1 MNLLLLFPSDLSGNN
16 IARISDHRLQHIL
29 SVHRANVGD
38 SIRVGMVNGLIG
50 SGSIEKLDEQS
61 AEIHF
66 KLDTPP
72 PPKKPLRIIMALP
85 RPKMLK
91 RILQTITTMGVEEL
105 YLINSYRVEKSFW
118 QTPILSEL
126 GLLEQLTLGLEQAR
140 DTQLPKIELRK
151 RFKPFVEDELP
162 SLIEHSYPLVAHP
175 GVATPIPHA
184 LNKPCTLAVG
194 PEGGFIP
201 YEIAKLEE
209 IGFHCG
215 HMGANILRVETAI
228 PALIASLYSW

>member
-1 MNLLLLFPSDLSGNN
+1 MNLLLLFPSDLSNDN

-50 SGSIEKLDEQS
+50 SGTIEKLDEQS
-61 AEIHF
+61 AEICF
-66 KLDTPP
+66 TLDTPP

-91 RILQTITTMGVEEL
+91 RILQTITAMGIEEL

-118 QTPILSEL
+118 QTPILSEQ
-126 GLLEQLTLGLEQAR
+126 GLLEQLTLGLEQSR
-140 DTQLPKIELRK
+140 DTQLPKVELRK

-162 SLIEHSYPLVAHP
+162 TLIENRYPLVAHP
-175 GVATPIPHA
+175 GVEAPIPHA

-201 YEIAKLEE
+201 YEINKLKEA
-209 IGFHCG
+209 GFNCG
-215 HMGANILRVETAI
+215 HMGPNILRVETAI